1 MDSLRSDGLIA
12 DKPPPSWKRS
22 STSYIRVSADT
33 ASSADGEPQLLSLSR
48 ITSKAAPKA
57 PPLQP
62 PPKDVTDRENS
73 TPPVSPVKNTW
84 DDGLQAATTPKTPRL
99 PPPPTPSAAS
109 ETTPDMAAEQQDS
122 LNAPHSA
129 GGGSHRRT
137 TSWGGSPTASGRHA
151 HRRSRSIEVGGP
163 GEAYRQELERIGS
176 MDKGSES
183 SKSSTPR
190 RMSVAVPMP
199 EAPGA
204 VGQRR
209 PSLPSP
215 LKLASAAERVQP
227 PATASLAAPLQ
238 VKVKGA
244 RGGTEPE
251 LISWDEVEAQKDVYE
266 AITTADG
273 RQALVKAAPGKPA
286 AEELLFLEEAAPIEP
301 AAAASPAGY
310 ALAGAVPMVAVPV
323 RYPDGRLMYHVYP
336 VAQPAVQVNGA
347 LSPAASPQVLS
358 PRVQQHPQGSSPH
371 FPGSPVSAAS
381 PPPTG
386 HQRRASLSVPSP
398 LQAASAPAYSM
409 PNAFASGFAA
419 AAGVASPTPSSPP
432 VYEHVLQGAPSGPLS
447 SGPLSPAMSSAH
459 SGHLIAAAVG
469 GAGAAAFGAMSL
481 AGSGHLYGSP
491 LPGHAHA
498 QTLSSQLGH
507 TAAAQHYQVA
517 SPRQQD
523 LHQQMASMQLGS
535 GLAAAKEDP
544 FGGSAVW
551 GS

>member
-33 ASSADGEPQLLSLSR
+33 ASSAEGEPQLLSLSR
-48 ITSKAAPKA
+48 MTSKGAPKA

-62 PPKDVTDRENS
+62 APKDVTDRENA
-73 TPPVSPVKNTW
+73 TPPLSPVKNTW
-84 DDGLQAATTPKTPRL
+84 DDALQAATTPKTPRL

-109 ETTPDMAAEQQDS
+109 ETTPDIAAERQES

-129 GGGSHRRT
+129 GGSSHRRT
-137 TSWGGSPTASGRHA
+137 TSWGGSPTATGRHA
-151 HRRSRSIEVGGP
+151 HRRSRSIETVGP

-176 MDKGSES
+176 MDKGSDS
-183 SKSSTPR
+183 SKTSTPR
-190 RMSVAVPMP
+190 HMSLVVPLP
-199 EAPGA
+199 EAHGA
-204 VGQRR
+204 GGQRR
-209 PSLPSP
+209 PSLLSP
-215 LKLASAAERVQP
+215 LKLASTAERAQP
-227 PATASLAAPLQ
+227 PTTASLPAPVQ
-238 VKVKGA
+238 IKVKA
-244 RGGTEPE
+244 AKGGSEPE

-273 RQALVKAAPGKPA
+273 RQALVKAPPGKPA
-286 AEELLFLEEAAPIEP
+286 AEELLFLEEAAPTEP

-323 RYPDGRLMYHVYP
+323 RYPDGRIMYHVYP
-336 VAQPAVQVNGA
+336 VVQPAAQMNGA

-358 PRVQQHPQGSSPH
+358 PRVQQHPSGSSPH

-381 PPPTG
+381 PPPIG

-398 LQAASAPAYSM
+398 LQATSAPAYTL

-432 VYEHVLQGAPSGPLS
+432 GYEHILQAVPSGPLS

-459 SGHLIAAAVG
+459 SGHLIAAAVSG
-469 GAGAAAFGAMSL
+469 VGAAAFGAMSP

-491 LPGHAHA
+491 PLGHAHA
-498 QTLSSQLGH
+498 QTLPPQLGH
-507 TAAAQHYQVA
+507 TAAVQHYQVA

-523 LHQQMASMQLGS
+523 LHHQMASMQLGS

-551 GS
+551 GR